1 SCTTALTL
9 SEGERNI
16 KKSVYPFIALKIT
29 GNNNTSIFSIY
40 PNLFYICCMEAKR
53 CIVHIDLDSFF
64 VSVERK
70 FNPDLI
76 GKPVLIGGSADRG
89 VVASCSYEARKFGI
103 HSAMPMKQAMKLC
116 PHATIIRGSHGRY
129 SEASR
134 EVTQIIHNSVPL
146 YQKTSIDEFYIDLT
160 GMDRFH
166 DCYQLATDLR
176 QRIIRETGLPI
187 SFGMAS
193 CKTVAKMATNAAKPN
208 GQVLIEH
215 GKEKEFM
222 APLSIRK
229 IPMLGEKT
237 CQKLYQFGIEKI
249 GDLQRVELKFLE
261 TVFGKHG
268 RYIWERA
275 NGIDESEIVPHSDR
289 KSIST
294 ENTFEA
300 DVNDVKTLETVLVSM
315 TEELAYKLR
324 KENKVASC
332 LAIKIRF
339 ANFETHT
346 VQEKIALTAAEHI
359 LIPGI
364 KNLLKKAWN
373 GHRPIRLIGVKLS
386 NLCPGSYQI
395 NLFEDNEERINL
407 YQAMDK
413 INFKF
418 GDKTVCRAAGM
429 AIGTRNFNPFLKD

>member
-1 SCTTALTL
+1 M
-9 SEGERNI
+9 E
-16 KKSVYPFIALKIT
+16 LK
-29 GNNNTSIFSIY
+29 
-40 PNLFYICCMEAKR
+40 R
-53 CIVHIDLDSFF
+53 HIVHIDLDSFF

-76 GKPVLIGGSADRG
+76 GKPVLIGGSAERG
-89 VVASCSYEARKFGI
+89 VVASCSYEARKYGI
-103 HSAMPMKQAMKLC
+103 HSAMPMRQAMKLC
-116 PHATIIRGSHGRY
+116 PHAIVIRGSHGRY

-134 EVTQIIHNSVPL
+134 EVTQIIHDSVPL

-160 GMDRFH
+160 GMDRFY
-166 DCYQLATDLR
+166 DCYQIATDLR
-176 QRIIRETGLPI
+176 QRVIHETGLPI

-193 CKTVAKMATNAAKPN
+193 TKTVAKMATNQAKPN
-208 GQVLIEH
+208 GQLLIPH

-249 GDLQRVELKFLE
+249 GDLQKADIRFLE
-261 TVFGKHG
+261 TVFGKAG
-268 RYIWERA
+268 RYIWEKA
-275 NGIDESEIVPHSDR
+275 HGVDDGEVVPHGDR

-294 ENTFEA
+294 ENTFHTDVA
-300 DVNDVKTLETVLVSM
+300 DHKTLETVLVSM
-315 TEELAYKLR
+315 TEELTAKLR
-324 KENKVASC
+324 KENKVAGC
-332 LAIKIRF
+332 LAIKVRY

-346 VQEKIALTAAEHI
+346 QQEKIALTAAEHI
-359 LIPGI
+359 LIPGV

-373 GHRPIRLIGVKLS
+373 QHRPIRLIGVRLS
-386 NLCPGSYQI
+386 NLCTGSYQI
-395 NLFEDNEERINL
+395 NLFEDNEERIKL
-407 YQAMDK
+407 YQAMDQ

-429 AIGTRNFNPFLKD
+429 AIGTRNFNPFLKG

>member
-1 SCTTALTL
+1 M
-9 SEGERNI
+9 E
-16 KKSVYPFIALKIT
+16 LK
-29 GNNNTSIFSIY
+29 
-40 PNLFYICCMEAKR
+40 R
-53 CIVHIDLDSFF
+53 HIVHIDLDSFF

-76 GKPVLIGGSADRG
+76 GKPVLIGGSAERG
-89 VVASCSYEARKFGI
+89 VVASCSYEARKYGI
-103 HSAMPMKQAMKLC
+103 HSAMPMRQAMKLC
-116 PHATIIRGSHGRY
+116 PHAIVIRGSHGLY

-134 EVTQIIHNSVPL
+134 EVTQIIHDSVPL

-160 GMDRFH
+160 GMDRYY
-166 DCYQLATDLR
+166 DCYQIASDLR
-176 QRIIRETGLPI
+176 QRVIRETGLPI

-193 CKTVAKMATNAAKPN
+193 GKTVAKMATNQAKPN
-208 GQVLIEH
+208 GQLLIPH

-249 GDLQRVELKFLE
+249 GDLQKVDIRFLE
-261 TVFGKHG
+261 TVFGKAG
-268 RYIWERA
+268 RYIWEKA
-275 NGIDESEIVPHSDR
+275 NGVDDSEIVPHSDR

-294 ENTFEA
+294 ENTFHV
-300 DVNDVKTLETVLVSM
+300 DVSDHKTLETVLVSM
-315 TEELAYKLR
+315 TEELAAKLR
-324 KENKVASC
+324 KENKVAGC
-332 LAIKIRF
+332 LAIKVRY

-346 VQEKIALTAAEHI
+346 QQEKIALTAAEHI
-359 LIPGI
+359 LIPGV

-373 GHRPIRLIGVKLS
+373 QHRPIRLIGVKLS
-386 NLCPGSYQI
+386 NLCTGSYQI
-395 NLFEDNEERINL
+395 NLFEDNEERIKL
-407 YQAMDK
+407 YQAMDQ

-429 AIGTRNFNPFLKD
+429 AIGTRNFNPFLKG

>member
-1 SCTTALTL
+1 
-9 SEGERNI
+9 
-16 KKSVYPFIALKIT
+16 
-29 GNNNTSIFSIY
+29 
-40 PNLFYICCMEAKR
+40 MDAKR

-70 FNPDLI
+70 FNPELI

-116 PHATIIRGSHGRY
+116 PHAIIIRGSHGRY
-129 SEASR
+129 SEASKQ
-134 EVTQIIHNSVPL
+134 VTQIIHDSMPL
-146 YQKTSIDEFYIDLT
+146 YQKTSVDEFYIDMT
-160 GMDRFH
+160 GMERFH

-176 QRIIRETGLPI
+176 ARITRETGLPI

-193 CKTVAKMATNAAKPN
+193 GKTVAKMATNAAKPN
-208 GQVLIEH
+208 GQLLIEH

-249 GDLQRVELKFLE
+249 GDLQRVDLKFLE

-294 ENTFEA
+294 ENTFHTNVT
-300 DVNDVKTLETVLVSM
+300 DIKTLETSLVSM

-332 LAIKIRF
+332 LAIKIRY

-373 GHRPIRLIGVKLS
+373 QHRPIRLIGVKLS
-386 NLCPGSYQI
+386 NLCQGSDQI
-395 NLFEDNEERINL
+395 NLFEDNEERIKL

-418 GDKTVCRAAGM
+418 GEKTVCRAAGM

>member
-1 SCTTALTL
+1 M
-9 SEGERNI
+9 E
-16 KKSVYPFIALKIT
+16 LK
-29 GNNNTSIFSIY
+29 
-40 PNLFYICCMEAKR
+40 R
-53 CIVHIDLDSFF
+53 HIVHIDLDSFF

-76 GKPVLIGGSADRG
+76 GKPVLIGGSAERG
-89 VVASCSYEARKFGI
+89 VVASCSYEARKYGI
-103 HSAMPMKQAMKLC
+103 HSAMPMRQAMKLC
-116 PHATIIRGSHGRY
+116 PHAIVIRGSHGRY
-129 SEASR
+129 SEASHD
-134 EVTQIIHNSVPL
+134 VTKIIHDSVPL

-160 GMDRFH
+160 GMDRYY
-166 DCYQLATDLR
+166 DCYQIACDLR
-176 QRIIRETGLPI
+176 QRVIHETGLPI

-193 CKTVAKMATNAAKPN
+193 TKTVAKMATNQAKPN
-208 GQVLIEH
+208 GQLLIPH

-249 GDLQRVELKFLE
+249 GDLQKVDIRFLE
-261 TVFGKHG
+261 TIFGKAG
-268 RYIWERA
+268 RYIWEKA
-275 NGIDESEIVPHSDR
+275 NGVDEGEVVPHGDR

-294 ENTFEA
+294 ENTFHV
-300 DVNDVKTLETVLVSM
+300 DVSDHKTLETVLVSM
-315 TEELAYKLR
+315 TEELAAKLR
-324 KENKVASC
+324 KENKVAGC
-332 LAIKIRF
+332 LAIKVRY

-346 VQEKIALTAAEHI
+346 QQEKIALTAAEHI
-359 LIPGI
+359 LIPGV

-373 GHRPIRLIGVKLS
+373 QHRPIRLIGVKLS
-386 NLCPGSYQI
+386 NLCTGSYQI
-395 NLFEDNEERINL
+395 NLFEDNEERIKL
-407 YQAMDK
+407 YQAMDS

>member
-1 SCTTALTL
+1 
-9 SEGERNI
+9 
-16 KKSVYPFIALKIT
+16 
-29 GNNNTSIFSIY
+29 
-40 PNLFYICCMEAKR
+40 MEAKR
-53 CIVHIDLDSFF
+53 YIVHIDLDSFF

-116 PHATIIRGSHGRY
+116 PHATVIRGNHGRY

-134 EVTQIIHNSVPL
+134 QVTQIIHDSVPL

-176 QRIIRETGLPI
+176 ARVTRETGLPI

-208 GQVLIEH
+208 GQIFIEH

-275 NGIDESEIVPHSDR
+275 NGIDDSEIVPHSDR

-294 ENTFEA
+294 ENTFES
-300 DVNDVKTLETVLVSM
+300 DVNDKKTIETVLVSM

-346 VQEKIALTAAEHI
+346 VQEKISLTAAEHI

-386 NLCPGSYQI
+386 NLCQGSYQI
-395 NLFEDNEERINL
+395 NLFEDNETRIKL

-429 AIGTRNFNPFLKD
+429 AVGTRSFNPFLKD

>member
-1 SCTTALTL
+1 
-9 SEGERNI
+9 
-16 KKSVYPFIALKIT
+16 
-29 GNNNTSIFSIY
+29 
-40 PNLFYICCMEAKR
+40 MEARR

-64 VSVERK
+64 VSVERL
-70 FNPDLI
+70 FNPDLV

-116 PHATIIRGSHGRY
+116 PHAIIIRGSHGRY

-134 EVTQIIHNSVPL
+134 QVTQIIHDSVPL
-146 YQKTSIDEFYIDLT
+146 YQKTSVDEFYIDMT
-160 GMDRFH
+160 GMDRYH
-166 DCYQLATDLR
+166 DCYQLASDLR
-176 QRIIRETGLPI
+176 QRVIRETGLPI

-193 CKTVAKMATNAAKPN
+193 GKTVAKMATNAAKPN
-208 GQVLIEH
+208 GQLLIEH

-249 GDLQRVELKFLE
+249 GDLQKVELRFLE

-275 NGIDESEIVPHSDR
+275 NGIDEGEIVPHSDR

-294 ENTFEA
+294 ENTFHTNIA
-300 DVNDVKTLETVLVSM
+300 DPKILETTLVSM
-315 TEELAYKLR
+315 TEELASKLR
-324 KENKVASC
+324 RENKVASC
-332 LAIKIRF
+332 LAIKVRY

-364 KNLLKKAWN
+364 KNLLKKAWD

-395 NLFEDNEERINL
+395 NLFEDNEERIKL

>member
-1 SCTTALTL
+1 
-9 SEGERNI
+9 
-16 KKSVYPFIALKIT
+16 
-29 GNNNTSIFSIY
+29 
-40 PNLFYICCMEAKR
+40 MEAKR

-64 VSVERK
+64 VSVERLL
-70 FNPDLI
+70 NPKLI
-76 GKPVLIGGSADRG
+76 GIPVLIGGSADRG

-134 EVTQIIHNSVPL
+134 KVTQIIHDSVPL
-146 YQKTSIDEFYIDLT
+146 YQKTSVDEFYIDMT

-176 QRIIRETGLPI
+176 ARITRETGLPI

-208 GQVLIEH
+208 GQIRIED

-275 NGIDESEIVPHSDR
+275 NGIDDSEIVPHSDR

-294 ENTFEA
+294 ENTFESDVA
-300 DVNDVKTLETVLVSM
+300 DQKLLETVLVSM
-315 TEELAYKLR
+315 TEELAFKLR

-346 VQEKIALTAAEHI
+346 VQEKISLTAAEHI

-386 NLCPGSYQI
+386 NLCQGSYQI
-395 NLFEDNEERINL
+395 NLFEDNEEKIKL

-429 AIGTRNFNPFLKD
+429 AIGTRNFNPFLKG

>member
-1 SCTTALTL
+1 
-9 SEGERNI
+9 
-16 KKSVYPFIALKIT
+16 
-29 GNNNTSIFSIY
+29 
-40 PNLFYICCMEAKR
+40 MEAKR

-70 FNPDLI
+70 FNPALI
-76 GKPVLIGGSADRG
+76 GIPVLIGGSADRG

-116 PHATIIRGSHGRY
+116 PHATIIRGSHGKY

-146 YQKTSIDEFYIDLT
+146 YQKTSIDEFYIDMT

-208 GQVLIEH
+208 GQLLIEH

-249 GDLQRVELKFLE
+249 GDLQKAELRFLE

-275 NGIDESEIVPHSDR
+275 NGIDEGEIVPHSDR

-294 ENTFEA
+294 ENTFETNIA
-300 DVNDVKTLETVLVSM
+300 DPKILETTLASM
-315 TEELAYKLR
+315 TEELASKLR
-324 KENKVASC
+324 RENKVASC
-332 LAIKIRF
+332 LAIKVRY

-364 KNLLKKAWN
+364 KNLLKKAWD

-395 NLFEDNEERINL
+395 NLFEDNEERIKL
-407 YQAMDK
+407 YQAMDS

-429 AIGTRNFNPFLKD
+429 AIGTRNFNPFLRD

>member
-1 SCTTALTL
+1 M
-9 SEGERNI
+9 
-16 KKSVYPFIALKIT
+16 
-29 GNNNTSIFSIY
+29 GNNNTNIFSIIA
-40 PNLFYICCMEAKR
+40 NLFYICGMEAKR

-70 FNPDLI
+70 FNPELI

-116 PHATIIRGSHGRY
+116 PHAIIIRGSHGRY

-134 EVTQIIHNSVPL
+134 QVTQIIHDSMPL
-146 YQKTSIDEFYIDLT
+146 YQKTSVDEFYIDMT
-160 GMDRFH
+160 GMERFH

-176 QRIIRETGLPI
+176 ARITRETGLPI

-193 CKTVAKMATNAAKPN
+193 GKTVAKMATNAAKPN
-208 GQVLIEH
+208 GQLLIEH

-249 GDLQRVELKFLE
+249 GDLQRVDLKFLE

-294 ENTFEA
+294 ENTFHTNVT
-300 DVNDVKTLETVLVSM
+300 DIKTLETSLVSM

-332 LAIKIRF
+332 LAIKIRY

-373 GHRPIRLIGVKLS
+373 QHRPIRLIGVKLS
-386 NLCPGSYQI
+386 NLCQGSYQI
-395 NLFEDNEERINL
+395 NLFEDNEERIKL

-418 GDKTVCRAAGM
+418 GEKTVCRAAGM
-429 AIGTRNFNPFLKD
+429 AIGTRNFNPFLRD